1 MISKLKRQMYFSL
14 PVERFFTILLI
25 LFTLSCIFP
34 FIFVIVISL
43 TDEKA
48 LQLNGYELL
57 PAQWS
62 TDAYQYLIQDGGQL
76 LRSLGVTIMITVIG
90 TLITVF
96 MTGTY
101 AYVLS
106 RASFP
111 YRKFF
116 TFYLFFTMLFAGG
129 MVPSY
134 LVMTKMLG
142 LKNTIWAL
150 ILPLAF
156 SPYNVIILRTF
167 FKKSIPES
175 IIESAKMDGCSE
187 FRVFFQI
194 VLPLAIP
201 GVATIGLFSSL
212 GYWNDWFNAL
222 LYIDT
227 NKLIPLQY
235 LLMKI
240 QNSME
245 FLANNNDITLAQQQ
259 AIQNSLP
266 QESTRMAM
274 VIVATLPIAIVYPF
288 FQKYF
293 VQGLTIGG
301 VKE

>member
-96 MTGTY
+96 MMGTY

-274 VIVATLPIAIVYPF
+274 VVVATLPIAIVYPF

>member
-106 RASFP
+106 RASVP

-274 VIVATLPIAIVYPF
+274 VVVATLPIAIVYPF

>member
-1 MISKLKRQMYFSL
+1 MSKLKRQMYFSL

-274 VIVATLPIAIVYPF
+274 VVVATLPIAIVYPF

>member
-1 MISKLKRQMYFSL
+1 MITKLKRQMYFSL
-14 PVERFFTILLI
+14 PVERFFSVLLI
-25 LFTLSCIFP
+25 LFTISCIFP
-34 FIFVIVISL
+34 FLFVIVISL

-48 LQLNGYELL
+48 LQVNGYELL
-57 PAQWS
+57 PAKWS
-62 TDAYQYLIQDGGQL
+62 AEAYQYILQDGGQL
-76 LRSLGVTIMITVIG
+76 LRSLGVTILITIIG

-111 YRKFF
+111 YRKVF
-116 TFYLFFTMLFAGG
+116 TFYLFFTMLFSGG
-129 MVPSY
+129 MVPAY

-175 IIESAKMDGCSE
+175 IIESAKMDGASE

-201 GVATIGLFSSL
+201 GVATIALFSSL

-222 LYIDT
+222 LYIDN

-245 FLANNNDITLAQQQ
+245 FLANNKDMTLAQQQ

-274 VIVATLPIAIVYPF
+274 VVVATLPIAIVYPF

>member
-1 MISKLKRQMYFSL
+1 
-14 PVERFFTILLI
+14 
-25 LFTLSCIFP
+25 
-34 FIFVIVISL
+34 
-43 TDEKA
+43 
-48 LQLNGYELL
+48 
-57 PAQWS
+57 
-62 TDAYQYLIQDGGQL
+62 
-76 LRSLGVTIMITVIG
+76 
-90 TLITVF
+90 
-96 MTGTY
+96 
-101 AYVLS
+101 VLS

-274 VIVATLPIAIVYPF
+274 VVVATLPIAIVYPF

>member
-1 MISKLKRQMYFSL
+1 MESNIRQQMYFSKKIEIL
-14 PVERFFTILLI
+14 FKILLVI
-25 LFTLSCIFP
+25 FAVSCVFP
-34 FIFVIVISL
+34 FLFVLVISL
-43 TDEKA
+43 TDEAA
-48 LQLNGYELL
+48 LSINGYQFIPET
-57 PAQWS
+57 WS
-62 TDAYQYLIQDGGQL
+62 LEAYKYIFSEGSQLIS
-76 LRSLGVTIMITVIG
+76 SLGITLLITVLG
-90 TLITVF
+90 TVIAVF

-106 RASFP
+106 RNSFP
-111 YRKFF
+111 FRKFF

-129 MVPSY
+129 LVPSY
-134 LVMTKMLG
+134 LIMTKMLG

-175 IIESAKMDGCSE
+175 IIESAKMDGATE
-187 FRVFFQI
+187 MRVFFQI
-194 VLPLAIP
+194 VLPLALP
-201 GVATIGLFSSL
+201 GVATIGLFASL

-222 LYIDT
+222 LYIDN
-227 NKLIPLQY
+227 NKLLPLQY

-240 QNSME
+240 QNTIDYM
-245 FLANNNDITLAQQQ
+245 ARNTDMTLAQQQ
-259 AIQNSLP
+259 SIQNSLP
-266 QESTRMAM
+266 QESIRMAM
-274 VIVATLPIAIVYPF
+274 VVVATVPIAIVYPF

>member
-187 FRVFFQI
+187 FRVFLQI

-274 VIVATLPIAIVYPF
+274 VVVATLPIAIVYPF

>member
-116 TFYLFFTMLFAGG
+116 TFYLFFTMLFPGG

-274 VIVATLPIAIVYPF
+274 VVVATLPIAIVYPF

>member
-34 FIFVIVISL
+34 FIFVVVISL

-274 VIVATLPIAIVYPF
+274 VVVATLPIAIVYPF

>member
-274 VIVATLPIAIVYPF
+274 VVVATLPIAIVYPF

>member
-96 MTGTY
+96 MTGAY

-274 VIVATLPIAIVYPF
+274 VVVATLPIAIVYPF

>member
-25 LFTLSCIFP
+25 LFTLSSIFP

-106 RASFP
+106 RASFH

-235 LLMKI
+235 LLMNI

-274 VIVATLPIAIVYPF
+274 VVVATLPIAIVYPF

>member
-96 MTGTY
+96 ITGTY

-274 VIVATLPIAIVYPF
+274 VVVATLPIAIVYPF

>member
-1 MISKLKRQMYFSL
+1 MISNLKQQMYFSRKL
-14 PVERFFTILLI
+14 ELIFKILLVI
-25 LFTLSCIFP
+25 FAISCIFP
-34 FIFVIVISL
+34 FLFVVIISL
-43 TDEKA
+43 TDEKSLA
-48 LQLNGYELL
+48 LNGYQLWPKE
-57 PAQWS
+57 WS
-62 TDAYQYLIQDGGQL
+62 MEAYRFIFGEGSQLIT
-76 LRSLGVTIMITVIG
+76 SLGVTLMITVIG
-90 TLITVF
+90 TVIAVF

-106 RASFP
+106 RNSFP
-111 YRKFF
+111 FRKFF

-129 MVPSY
+129 LVPSY
-134 LVMTKMLG
+134 LVMTKLLG

-175 IIESAKMDGCSE
+175 IIESAKMDGASE
-187 FRVFFQI
+187 MRVFFQI
-194 VLPLAIP
+194 VLPLALP
-201 GVATIGLFSSL
+201 GVATIGLFASL

-222 LYIDT
+222 LYID
-227 NKLIPLQY
+227 NNQLLPLQY

-240 QNSME
+240 QNTIDYM
-245 FLANNNDITLAQQQ
+245 ARNTDMTLAQQQ
-259 AIQNSLP
+259 SIQNSLP
-266 QESTRMAM
+266 QESIRMAM
-274 VIVATLPIAIVYPF
+274 VVVATVPIAIVYPF